1 MAGDRALRPLL
12 DFDGAKGWN
21 DSAPP
26 ADGGC
31 RDVEKARNVGVF
43 AASSLASFFHSGVFH
58 VPEVNPGLT
67 GSQLKMHATVNQR
80 LSDNPVMDLGK
91 AIKAAREAKDLTQV
105 DVAKHFGIT
114 KSAVNQWES
123 GKNVPDQRRLADLA
137 RLLGMEASVLI
148 GTNQNHDSVSSTQG
162 QRDQIDAPTTSRQS
176 PGTPSEDRL
185 RGTGRLTGDVRE
197 DPVEFRWMP
206 GKLPVFAATDMGG
219 GIVSVSEK
227 PSENDALPRFAWD
240 IPGVFGIFT
249 VTEEM
254 SPAYERG
261 DRPLVNPS
269 KPVREG
275 DDVLILTGEVG
286 KGGTPRAALRRLVGV
301 TPTHWRVKQ
310 WNPPK
315 VEKFD
320 RKEWPIAFR
329 VESKRN
335 R

>member
-1 MAGDRALRPLL
+1 MVLFSPVNNIAERLLTLVRAAGYSELSEFARAAGVLPGTATQQKNRGSIPYDAAQRYIRAAQGTGATIEWLL
-12 DFDGAKGWN
+12 DGRGEQ
-21 DSAPP
+21 P
-26 ADGGC
+26 
-31 RDVEKARNVGVF
+31 RNLQRITPSVQNETPGV
-43 AASSLASFFHSGVFH
+43 H
-58 VPEVNPGLT
+58 V
-67 GSQLKMHATVNQR
+67 R
-80 LSDNPVMDLGK
+80 
-91 AIKAAREAKDLTQV
+91 
-105 DVAKHFGIT
+105 
-114 KSAVNQWES
+114 
-123 GKNVPDQRRLADLA
+123 
-137 RLLGMEASVLI
+137 
-148 GTNQNHDSVSSTQG
+148 VSSTQAPG
-162 QRDQIDAPTTSRQS
+162 SQIDAPPAPRQS
-176 PGTPSEDRL
+176 PLTGNEERIQTR
-185 RGTGRLTGDVRE
+185 GRLTGDVRD
-197 DPVEFRWMP
+197 DPVEFRWIE
-206 GKLPVFAATDMGG
+206 GKLPVYAATDMGG
-219 GIVSVSEK
+219 GIVSISEK
-227 PSENDALPRFAWD
+227 PSANDALPRFAWD

-286 KGGTPRAALRRLVGV
+286 QGGTPRAALRRLVGI

>member
-1 MAGDRALRPLL
+1 MFR
-12 DFDGAKGWN
+12 
-21 DSAPP
+21 
-26 ADGGC
+26 
-31 RDVEKARNVGVF
+31 
-43 AASSLASFFHSGVFH
+43 
-58 VPEVNPGLT
+58 
-67 GSQLKMHATVNQR
+67 TVNSA
-80 LSDNPVMDLGK
+80 LSDNTPMDLGK
-91 AIKAAREAKDLTQV
+91 AIKAAREAKDLSQV

-137 RLLGMEASVLI
+137 RLLDLEASVLI
-148 GTNQNHDSVSSTQG
+148 GSPELHKSVIFTQAVGG
-162 QRDQIDAPTTSRQS
+162 QFDAPPPTRQS
-176 PGTPSEDRL
+176 PHTSSEETRQ
-185 RGTGRLTGDVRE
+185 GTGRITGDVRE
-197 DPVEFRWMP
+197 DTVELRWMP
-206 GKLPVFAATDMGG
+206 GKLPVYAATDMGG
-219 GIVSVSEK
+219 GIVSISQK
-227 PSENDALPRFAWD
+227 PSANDALPRFAWD

-286 KGGTPRAALRRLVGV
+286 KGGTPRAALRRLVSI
-301 TPTHWRVKQ
+301 TPTHWRAKQ

-315 VEKFD
+315 IEKFD

>member
-1 MAGDRALRPLL
+1 MLHAVNLPLS
-12 DFDGAKGWN
+12 N
-21 DSAPP
+21 NS
-26 ADGGC
+26 
-31 RDVEKARNVGVF
+31 R
-43 AASSLASFFHSGVFH
+43 
-58 VPEVNPGLT
+58 
-67 GSQLKMHATVNQR
+67 
-80 LSDNPVMDLGK
+80 MDLGK
-91 AIKAAREAKDLTQV
+91 ALKAAREAKNLTQV
-105 DVAKHFGIT
+105 EVAKHFGIT

-123 GKNVPDQRRLADLA
+123 GKNVPDQRKLAELA
-137 RLLGMEASVLI
+137 RVLNLDSSVLI
-148 GTNQNHDSVSSTQG
+148 GTSGVHNSVIFTERKDG
-162 QRDQIDAPTTSRQS
+162 QIDAPPALGQS
-176 PGTPSEDRL
+176 SGNSSAESVG
-185 RGTGRLTGDVRE
+185 GTGQLTGDVRE
-197 DPVEFRWMP
+197 DTVEFRWIP
-206 GKLPVFAATDMGG
+206 GKLPVFAATDIGG
-219 GIVSVSEK
+219 GLVSISEK

-240 IPGVFGIFT
+240 IPNVFGIFT

-269 KPVREG
+269 KPVRPG

-286 KGGTPRAALRRLVGV
+286 KGGTPRAALRRLVAI

-315 VEKFD
+315 VKKFD

>member
-1 MAGDRALRPLL
+1 MARYGALRPLL
-12 DFDGAKGWN
+12 DLDGAKRR
-21 DSAPP
+21 DDPTPST
-26 ADGGC
+26 DGGC
-31 RDVEKARNVGVF
+31 RNIQKARDVGVF
-43 AASSLASFFHSGVFH
+43 AACGPASFFHAGVFH
-58 VPEVNPGLT
+58 APEVNPCLT
-67 GSQLKMHATVNQR
+67 VRQLKMLSTVNPK
-80 LSDNPVMDLGK
+80 LSENPFMDLGK
-91 AIKAAREAKDLTQV
+91 AIKAARKAKDLSQV

-137 RLLGMEASVLI
+137 QLLDLEASVLI
-148 GTNQNHDSVSSTQG
+148 GSPEVHKSVISTQADG
-162 QRDQIDAPTTSRQS
+162 GEIDASHAVRQS
-176 PGTPSEDRL
+176 SHNPSEER
-185 RGTGRLTGDVRE
+185 RQGIGRLTGDVRE
-197 DPVEFRWMP
+197 DTVELGWLP
-206 GKLPVFAATDMGG
+206 GKLPVYAATDMGG
-219 GIVSVSEK
+219 GIVSVSEE
-227 PSENDALPRFAWD
+227 PSAKEALPRFAWD

-254 SPAYERG
+254 APAYERG

-286 KGGTPRAALRRLVGV
+286 KGGTPRAALRRLVSI
-301 TPTHWRVKQ
+301 TPTHWRAKQ

-315 VEKFD
+315 IEKFD

>member
-1 MAGDRALRPLL
+1 
-12 DFDGAKGWN
+12 
-21 DSAPP
+21 
-26 ADGGC
+26 
-31 RDVEKARNVGVF
+31 
-43 AASSLASFFHSGVFH
+43 
-58 VPEVNPGLT
+58 
-67 GSQLKMHATVNQR
+67 MHATVNRR
-80 LSDNPVMDLGK
+80 LSDNPIMELSK

-105 DVAKHFGIT
+105 DVAKHLGIT

-137 RLLGMEASVLI
+137 KLLDIEASVLI
-148 GTNQNHDSVSSTQG
+148 GTPDGNKSVISTQETRG
-162 QRDQIDAPTTSRQS
+162 QIDAPPAPRQS
-176 PGTPSEDRL
+176 PGTSSAERL
-185 RGTGRLTGDVRE
+185 GTGRIVGDVRE
-197 DPVEFRWMP
+197 DTVEFRWQP
-206 GKLPVFAATDMGG
+206 GKLPVYAATDMGG
-219 GIVSVSEK
+219 GIVSISEK
-227 PSENDALPRFAWD
+227 PSANDALPRFAWD

-275 DDVLILTGEVG
+275 DDVLFLTGEVG
-286 KGGTPRAALRRLVGV
+286 KGGTPRAALRRLVGI

-315 VEKFD
+315 IEKFD
-320 RKEWPIAFR
+320 RKEWPVAFR

>member
-1 MAGDRALRPLL
+1 MAMLAGALRYEMQWL
-12 DFDGAKGWN
+12 
-21 DSAPP
+21 
-26 ADGGC
+26 
-31 RDVEKARNVGVF
+31 R
-43 AASSLASFFHSGVFH
+43 
-58 VPEVNPGLT
+58 
-67 GSQLKMHATVNQR
+67 QR
-80 LSDNPVMDLGK
+80 L
-91 AIKAAREAKDLTQV
+91 TQ
-105 DVAKHFGIT
+105 IE
-114 KSAVNQWES
+114 KS
-123 GKNVPDQRRLADLA
+123 PADLA
-137 RLLGMEASVLI
+137 RWLEIPPPRVYEMLKGRRRLQQGEIGKTAQFLKMPEADVLALVEGRPPKSVQN
-148 GTNQNHDSVSSTQG
+148 GTINVQDGVINTQTPG
-162 QRDQIDAPTTSRQS
+162 SQIDAPQAGSQASVRINEERQQ
-176 PGTPSEDRL
+176 
-185 RGTGRLTGDVRE
+185 GTGRLTGDVRE
-197 DPVEFRWMP
+197 DPVEFRWLP

-286 KGGTPRAALRRLVGV
+286 KGGTPRAALRRLVAI

-315 VEKFD
+315 IEKFD